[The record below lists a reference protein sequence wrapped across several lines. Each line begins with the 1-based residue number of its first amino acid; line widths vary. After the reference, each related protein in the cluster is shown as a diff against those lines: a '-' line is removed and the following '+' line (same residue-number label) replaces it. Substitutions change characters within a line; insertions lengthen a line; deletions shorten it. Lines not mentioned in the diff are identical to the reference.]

1 MYHRG
6 EFEMKITNKKNNMNK
21 RINQRR
27 PYSGEIFFVGK
38 NGFNEGWLK
47 DFSRSGLFIYTKSR
61 LSAGEIITIALPFLN
76 GKKVKCRGQIL
87 RCTKEG
93 FGIELFRN
101 RSVVNLKIIK

>member
-1 MYHRG
+1 MR
-6 EFEMKITNKKNNMNK
+6 ITNKKSNMDK

-47 DFSRSGLFIYTKSR
+47 DFSRSGLFIITEAR
-61 LSAGEIITIALPFLN
+61 LSAGEIITIALPFLKN
-76 GKKVKCRGQIL
+76 KKVKCRGQIL

-93 FGIELFRN
+93 FGIELFGN
-101 RSVVNLKIIK
+101 RSVINLKIIK